1 MWISGNLI
9 INQCTSK
16 KNKGEYGEWRIG
28 GLLHI
33 GVFNVPKP
41 CFYSSEKQ
49 IEHSSLSK
57 YCNPLIMHLFTPVT
71 PLKMTMLSFVVH
83 VLKNLII
90 HVLPLIFRHGKAP
103 NALWRIPALSDS
115 PTPQWATLWGHTL
128 PHRQSTLPRWQPS
141 VPTHGKHALSTKQC
155 SLP

>member
-16 KNKGEYGEWRIG
+16 KIRGNMGSGELVACFI
-28 GLLHI
+28 L
-33 GVFNVPKP
+33 VFLMCLIKP
-41 CFYSSEKQ
+41 CFYSCESKQ
-49 IEHSSLSK
+49 SIHHYQNTAIHWLYIHSLH
-57 YCNPLIMHLFTPVT
+57 YRWQ
-71 PLKMTMLSFVVH
+71 MLCFVVH

-115 PTPQWATLWGHTL
+115 PTPQWATLWGHAL
-128 PHRQSTLPRWQPS
+128 PHRQSTLPRRQPS